1 MSFNFNMKLS
11 IAAFPKALA
20 FFFCIVFL
28 VSPPINA
35 DDSEVIF
42 SFEVIDEKTSSLQN
56 TSNVATV
63 EKKTS
68 ASKDQNFDNK
78 PATDQLIVNEQAVI
92 QKMKSQTYTQLLK
105 LTLNL
110 NLNST
115 V

>member
-1 MSFNFNMKLS
+1 MKLS

-92 QKMKSQTYTQLLK
+92 QKMKSQTYTQL
-105 LTLNL
+105 
-110 NLNST
+110 
-115 V
+115 